1 MKRIFC
7 PLIALLL
14 LAGCNLPRDHK
25 RLIGLLMD
33 NAPQQQAEVE
43 DTGALLP
50 APLTDRPEQILHR
63 AGYTAS
69 YNHELKLPNWVAWH
83 LTADHTNGPFKRKGR
98 TFTEDEEVEEPR
110 ANTYDYQR
118 SGYDRGHMCPSADNR
133 WSEQA
138 QADCFLLTNICP
150 QLHALNDGDWRILE
164 EQCRDWADDWGD
176 LYIVCGPVLTRQ
188 RHKRIGKTR

>member
-63 AGYTAS
+63 AGYTA
-69 YNHELKLPNWVAWH
+69 
-83 LTADHTNGPFKRKGR
+83 R
-98 TFTEDEEVEEPR
+98 TIM
-110 ANTYDYQR
+110 N
-118 SGYDRGHMCPSADNR
+118 
-133 WSEQA
+133 
-138 QADCFLLTNICP
+138 
-150 QLHALNDGDWRILE
+150 
-164 EQCRDWADDWGD
+164 
-176 LYIVCGPVLTRQ
+176 
-188 RHKRIGKTR
+188 